1 MNRVVDVSGELET
14 RDFTG
19 SLGNPRA
26 VSATDVCRSLRRGR
40 RMPLVLRRFA
50 GGRTTGYAF
59 PDEAGAAAGV
69 GLRFLALSDM
79 LGQLL
84 MRWLPCP
91 Q

>member
-1 MNRVVDVSGELET
+1 MSGELET

-19 SLGNPRA
+19 GLGYPRA
-26 VSATDVCRSLRRGR
+26 VSATDVRGSLRRGR

-59 PDEAGAAAGV
+59 PDEAGAAVDA

-79 LGQLL
+79 FGQLL